1 MRQFTFSGLG
11 LVALAL
17 LAACSSTEE
26 KALEPMKLPDF
37 EAKGRLRTLWKANV
51 GAGQDVRYTMLVP
64 AIAGDSIYASDV
76 EGKVMAFDRHTGK
89 KQWQVKLKEPV
100 SGGIGFGNGIL
111 LLGTY
116 SADVIALD
124 SNDGSEKWRTR
135 VSSEVVSPPQT
146 NGRLVAV
153 QTFDG
158 RLLGLDFAS
167 GKQLWAYETVN
178 PLLTLRGNASPLIY
192 GANIYAGFATGKIIA
207 VQASDGL
214 LLWEQR
220 VAVPQGR
227 GDYERMVDIDGT
239 PLLVGDILFC
249 ASFQGQVV
257 AFSRA
262 TGRVL
267 WSQPASSY
275 LDLSAGQGNVYLT
288 DAQGSIKAYSTGG
301 GQLAWENNELLR
313 RKVSAPHAF
322 AAYVAVADEEDGYV
336 HVLSQTDGSFVARKK
351 IDGSGVRSPMVHAD
365 NIFYVLSN
373 DGDLVALEVI
383 PNES

>member
-1 MRQFTFSGLG
+1 MKQMKIFGL
-11 LVALAL
+11 LIAVL
-17 LAACSSTEE
+17 LAACSSVEE
-26 KALEPMKLPDF
+26 KALEPMELPEF
-37 EAKGRLRTLWKANV
+37 EAKGQLKRLWKASV
-51 GAGQDVRYTMLVP
+51 GSGQDNRYTMLVP
-64 AIAGDSIYASDV
+64 AINGDNIYASDI
-76 EGKVMAFDRHTGK
+76 EGNVFAFNRNTGK
-89 KQWQVKLKEPV
+89 KLWQQELDVPV
-100 SGGIGFGNGIL
+100 SGGIGIGSGVL

-116 SADVIALD
+116 SAHVIALD
-124 SNDGSEKWRTR
+124 MNDGSEKWRVR

-158 RLLGLDFAS
+158 RLLGLDFNT
-167 GKQLWAYETVN
+167 GKQLWAYETAN
-178 PLLTLRGNASPLIY
+178 PLLTLRGSASPLFY
-192 GANIYAGFATGKIIA
+192 GTSIYAGFATGKVVS

-220 VAVPQGR
+220 VAVPKGR
-227 GDYERMVDIDGT
+227 GDYERMIDIDGS

-249 ASFQGQVV
+249 VSFQGQLV

-267 WSQPASSY
+267 WSQQASSF

-288 DAQGSIKAYSTGG
+288 DAGGSVKAYRTGS
-301 GQLAWENNELLR
+301 GQLAWENDQLLR

-322 AAYVAVADEEDGYV
+322 ASYVAVADEEEGYL
-336 HVLSQTDGSFVARKK
+336 HILSQTDGSFVARKK
-351 IDGSGVRSPMVHAD
+351 IDGSGIRSPLVHAD
-365 NIFYVLSN
+365 NTLYVFSN
-373 DGDLVALEVI
+373 DGDLVAFEVV